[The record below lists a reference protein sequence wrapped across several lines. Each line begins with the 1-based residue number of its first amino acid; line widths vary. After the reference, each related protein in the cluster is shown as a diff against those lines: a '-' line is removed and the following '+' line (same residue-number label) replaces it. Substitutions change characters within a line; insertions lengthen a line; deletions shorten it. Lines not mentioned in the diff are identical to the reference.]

1 MSENYVSLEMFK
13 LWTESQEKIQKQASD
28 HNTEI
33 LTGLAADIKTIA
45 EKGEETQE
53 NMRQLVELSK
63 EDNRINRD
71 ALEQHKTEFN
81 THTETTQKQ
90 IDHLYKLYKAQAK
103 VLKSREPFWSF
114 WKRAGKGLKTIILTA
129 AGIFLTLVIT
139 TLYNNFIS
147 ANVGKTQTEATEN
160 DKQKKDTPDSNSLQ
174 RD

>member
-13 LWTESQEKIQKQASD
+13 LWTESQEKIQQQTRE

-33 LTGLAADIKTIA
+33 LTGLAADIKIIA
-45 EKGEETQE
+45 EKGEETQK
-53 NMRQLVELSK
+53 NMHQLVELSK

-71 ALEQHKTEFN
+71 ALEQHKKEFN

-90 IDHLYKLYKAQAK
+90 IDHLYKLYKAQAA

-114 WKRAGKGLKTIILTA
+114 WKHAGKGLKTIILTA

-139 TLYNNFIS
+139 TFYNNFINAS
-147 ANVGKTQTEATEN
+147 TGKTKPEATEN
-160 DKQKKDTPDSNSLQ
+160 EKPKKDTPDSNSLQ